1 MTTAARTSNPTR
13 TTWAQYIAA
22 EKTAERAELDFAANP
37 NGATAYR
44 WAAAVERL
52 AAIRTILIMTGQM
65 SHD

>member
-1 MTTAARTSNPTR
+1 MTTAHSNPTR

-22 EKTAERAELDFAANP
+22 EKIADGAEARFTAHPTDASAR
-37 NGATAYR
+37 T
-44 WAAAVERL
+44 WAAAVERV

>member
-1 MTTAARTSNPTR
+1 MPTNPTR

-22 EKTAERAELDFAANP
+22 EAHAD
-37 NGATAYR
+37 ATEHQYR
-44 WAAAVERL
+44 QSPTNFNAKRWSAAVERL